1 MNSNPLRSLTG
12 KVNPL
17 KALPFSLQQ
26 ILAMF
31 VTNIVPIGI
40 VAAAASPSLSQ
51 EEILILIQNAMIAAG
66 IATFIQSTPLW
77 KVGSGLPIFMGVSFT
92 FIVPIS
98 AVAAQYGY
106 GAVIGTVLV
115 GGVFEGILGL
125 TARYWVKIIDPV
137 VSAVV
142 VTGIGLS
149 LLSTAARSFGG
160 GYVEDFG
167 SLPHMVIGV
176 VTLLTCLLW
185 QIFTRGTPK
194 QLAILVG
201 LAAGYITALLFGK
214 VDMTGLAEGGWFA
227 LPKLLPYTPV
237 FHADAI
243 ISICIIYLVSAT
255 ETIGD
260 SSALVSGTFHREIT
274 PDEISGALTAD
285 GFGSVL
291 SGLLGI
297 TPVTSYSE
305 NVGLT
310 ILTGVVNR
318 SVARIGALILVLC
331 GLFPP
336 VGQLIRTIPSPVI
349 GGILLMVLGQIL
361 VSGFQMIAE
370 AGFTPRNKIIVSLS
384 LAIGIGFT
392 ATTEAGLWDA
402 FPVAVQSIFAQNV
415 VSVIFVTA
423 FLMNLLLPEHI
434 EESTT
439 HHLKVAGLKKP

>member
-1 MNSNPLRSLTG
+1 MKDNPLLKLEGR
-12 KVNPL
+12 VNPL

-40 VAAAASPSLSQ
+40 VAAAASPSLSPQ
-51 EEILILIQNAMIAAG
+51 EILILVQNAMIAAG
-66 IATFIQSTPLW
+66 IATLIQTTPIW

-92 FIVPIS
+92 FVIPLS
-98 AVAAQYGY
+98 AVAARYGY
-106 GAVIGTVLV
+106 SAVIGTVLI

-125 TARYWVKIIDPV
+125 TARYWKRMFPPI

-160 GYVEDFG
+160 GYTQEYG
-167 SLPHMVIGV
+167 SAPNLVIGT
-176 VTLLTCLLW
+176 VTLLVCLLW
-185 QIFTRGTPK
+185 QIFMKGTKK

-201 LAAGYITALLFGK
+201 LAAGYVTALLFGK
-214 VDMTGLAEGGWFA
+214 VDLSNLTAGGWFA
-227 LPKLLPYTPV
+227 LPRLLPYTPA

-255 ETIGD
+255 ETMGD
-260 SSALVSGTFHREIT
+260 AAALVSGALHREIT
-274 PDEISGALTAD
+274 AEEMSGALAAD
-285 GFGSVL
+285 GFGSAL
-291 SGLLGI
+291 GGLLGVS
-297 TPVTSYSE
+297 PVTSYSE

-318 SVARIGALILVLC
+318 NVARIGALIMILC

-336 VGQLIRTIPSPVI
+336 IGQFVRTIPSPVI
-349 GGILLMVLGQIL
+349 GGVLLMVIGQIL

-370 AGFTPRNKIIVSLS
+370 AGFSPRNKLIVSLS
-384 LAIGIGFT
+384 LAFGIGFT
-392 ATTEAGLWDA
+392 ASTEAGIWEI

-423 FLMNLLLPEHI
+423 FLMNLLLPKNM
-434 EESTT
+434 EE
-439 HHLKVAGLKKP
+439 